1 MSNKTLAIL
10 GLVFAFLIPPVG
22 IILGAIALKNASAE
36 DKGFAKAALICG
48 IVFTVIEVI
57 SVVAAI
63 AIAAA
68 ATKTA
73 VDTTTQIVKNI
84 PTITY

>member
-63 AIAAA
+63 AIGAAA
-68 ATKTA
+68 VKTT
-73 VDTTTQIVKNI
+73 VDTATQLANNA
-84 PTITY
+84 PTFTF